1 VMGWV
6 YLLIA
11 VACEVWA
18 TTALRQS
25 NGFHRVIPDII
36 VVLGYAA
43 SFLFLSFTL
52 RYMQIG
58 PVYAIWAGIGTA
70 PPRLH
75 RHPRLRRVGFGDE
88 DREHRP
94 DRSRRCRVEPRG
106 DEQVTRLPS
115 AGGQGNRAVGARSRR
130 MTRRTP
136 MVGTLPS

>member
-70 PPRLH
+70 ALAFI
-75 RHPRLRRVGFGDE
+75 GIFAFGE
-88 DREHRP
+88 SASAMKIASIALIVLGVAGLNLAGT
-94 DRSRRCRVEPRG
+94 SR
-106 DEQVTRLPS
+106 
-115 AGGQGNRAVGARSRR
+115 
-130 MTRRTP
+130 
-136 MVGTLPS
+136 